1 KSRDETSIPRHP
13 SNIMRAMKSLTHALK
28 GKSRKS
34 EKSSATS
41 SKVKDELEIYGPMY
55 ERLDEDSYQLVNYLK
70 PLYTDI
76 SFEDLTATA
85 NLLHG
90 KSFTPEQ
97 VEYSFIGTCDSWKER
112 AREGIVKFDLRS
124 TDLDTAA
131 PFLWLK
137 SKNVFTGCELDSDY
151 NKPFSTIARYRIDY
165 EKAMARLG
173 RVIPYVESIL
183 ATSSF
188 YPDFDRRDAAVHT
201 RDRTADVE
209 RLSKP
214 GHIDVQDLVDLSPM
228 DLERIYDARETF
240 RDVLRLKKK
249 DSFFGNEGIFWET
262 KLLIQG
268 TLEQGG
274 IMPSIKPFTSAWK
287 GKSKKSEKSSTTE
300 SKPEDN
306 SSKYECLPEPSCKSR
321 VGVEPGTARYLVYL
335 KFFYTDTTLEN
346 LTATLCHLHG
356 TDFTMEEVSAFFTG
370 RFDSGVLLCK
380 AHKVP
385 LKLPFTDVPSNAA
398 YLFLSSAIFVSDETD
413 DNYNEPID
421 SLAKFR
427 VTYETAMEK
436 LGKPTRSLVD
446 NTLEYHRR
454 GDIERLSKP
463 GPIDIMDLRDL
474 PPMYLLRIYC
484 ARERMRDEQNRKN
497 LKEASDKM

>member
-1 KSRDETSIPRHP
+1 
-13 SNIMRAMKSLTHALK
+13 MKSLTHALK

-55 ERLDEDSYQLVNYLK
+55 ERLGEESYQFVNYLK

-97 VEYSFIGTCDSWKER
+97 VEYSFTGTCDSWKER
-112 AREGIVKFDLRS
+112 AREGLVKFDLRS

-137 SKNVFTGCELDSDY
+137 SKNVFTGCEMDSDY
-151 NKPFSTIARYRIDY
+151 NKPFSTVARYRKDY

-173 RVIPYVESIL
+173 RVIP
-183 ATSSF
+183 
-188 YPDFDRRDAAVHT
+188 PDLHY
-201 RDRTADVE
+201 
-209 RLSKP
+209 S
-214 GHIDVQDLVDLSPM
+214 
-228 DLERIYDARETF
+228 
-240 RDVLRLKKK
+240 
-249 DSFFGNEGIFWET
+249 IFWET
-262 KLLIQG
+262 KLSIQG
-268 TLEQGG
+268 TLEKGS
-274 IMPSIKPFTSAWK
+274 IMPSIKSFTSAWK

-306 SSKYECLPEPSCKSR
+306 SLEYECLPEPSCKSR
-321 VGVEPGTARYLVYL
+321 VGVEPDTARYLLYL
-335 KFFYTDTTLEN
+335 KFFYSDTTLED

-356 TDFTMEEVSAFFTG
+356 TDFTMEEVSEFFTR
-370 RFDSGVLLCK
+370 RFNSGVLLCK
-380 AHKVP
+380 AHKVA
-385 LKLPFTDVPSNAA
+385 LKLPFTDVPTNAA

-427 VTYETAMEK
+427 VTYETAMEE

-474 PPMYLLRIYC
+474 PPMYLLKISS

-497 LKEASDKM
+497 WKEASDKM